1 MAQRVV
7 LHIGLMKS
15 GTTFLQGRLGAN
27 RDRLAEQ
34 GILFPGPNWARQVKA
49 VSDLMQSKQRKPGAW
64 ASLRDEINEHPGTAI
79 VSMEYLGPMGKTKI
93 ASLPEQFPGAEL
105 RVVATVRDLGRSVPA
120 MWQETLKNR
129 RTWHWSDYLE
139 AVDTEGDAGTRF
151 WRQQDAGKIVR
162 RWISGVGS
170 DQMYVVTI
178 PPPGAP
184 RELLW
189 DRFREVAGIADAP
202 WQDAPRANES
212 LGAASTLVMR
222 QLNEQTDDLSVA
234 DYKKRVKA
242 LAKHVMGAR
251 KGDEDAIGY
260 TVSAAVR
267 AHAARIE
274 QEIATSGAH
283 VIGSLDEL
291 EPRDVPGVDPTTVSD
306 AAQRDAAVA
315 ALAATL
321 HQVSRIR

>member
-15 GTTFLQGRLGAN
+15 GTTFLQGRLDAN
-27 RDRLAEQ
+27 REQLAEQ
-34 GILFPGPNWARQVKA
+34 DILFPGPNWGRQVRA
-49 VSDLMQSKQRKPGAW
+49 VSDLMESKHRKPGAW
-64 ASLRDEINEHPGTAI
+64 AKLRDEINEHPGTAI
-79 VSMEYLGPMGKTKI
+79 VSMEYLGPMGKPRI
-93 ASLPEQFPGAEL
+93 ATLPEQFPGAEL

-129 RTWHWSDYLE
+129 QTWAWPEYLD
-139 AVDTEGDAGTRF
+139 AVDNGGEAGTRF
-151 WRQQDAGKIVR
+151 WRQQDAGRIVR
-162 RWISGVGS
+162 RWASGVGA
-170 DQMYVVTI
+170 DQTYVVTI

-189 DRFREVAGIADAP
+189 ERFREVAGIGDAP
-202 WQDAPRANES
+202 WQEAPRANES
-212 LGAASTLVMR
+212 LGAASTLVVR
-222 QLNEQTDDLSVA
+222 QLNEQTTDLSMA
-234 DYKKRVKA
+234 DYKKRVKG
-242 LAKHVMGAR
+242 LAKHVMGGR
-251 KGDEDAIGY
+251 KRDEDAIGY
-260 TVSAAVR
+260 TVSPSIR

-274 QEIATSGAH
+274 AEIATSGAH
-283 VIGSLDEL
+283 VVGGLDEL